1 MFRKGSL
8 VWTAAAAALVADGA
22 AAERIELRDGDM
34 IISAPATVDCDRP
47 PEFILENAGAA
58 LFAEDRGALDTLVA
72 QMASGLAASCQDID
86 RITIRGEQRGIVFSF
101 EVTRDDDWRLDGPV
115 EPGPSPAPAT
125 VAAPDPEPQAE
136 PVAAVEDAVTPE
148 RPEVA
153 PGLDFASFTSI
164 FGSVATVRGHVALD
178 RSEIWPRVLAARMY
192 AENPAILN
200 NDSHA
205 IELLAQM
212 ATQPEYLQVLG
223 PLANRQPREMS
234 VFERRDIAE
243 RIRTQL
249 RGGLDQRRQTG
260 PILVYNAVTLRLG
273 EYDFNTGS
281 FPLPNVEGARSHRA
295 VAWKNARIQN
305 AFSNVVL
312 PERLGATQEQARQ
325 LDAYLRNRNDP
336 TLYLAI
342 FAEIDPVMPRSL
354 SDYHGGQPLATNTTV
369 TQVALFADK
378 GLSQVLYDF
387 TPDLAA
393 AQAEADIA
401 AAALNR
407 TLSSGEDAV
416 RVIDGVNGG
425 AAAAE
430 GLAGVFA
437 VNDYNQTGESAETRR
452 ATALATIDAASPDR
466 TMRLAGTLRIGTYDP
481 VREVLPVTSLRLQ
494 GLRFATLQIS
504 GGFRVD
510 LVPALAEL
518 PVDAE
523 TAARLTAA
531 APNTELEFRLD
542 AELVQGSHRTQSSNY
557 IELSANLRPDRLQLF
572 TGPQNANTGPRRMLL
587 DLELP
592 DSVSVVPSLMEAFTP
607 PE

>member
-1 MFRKGSL
+1 MLRKGAL
-8 VWTAAAAALVADGA
+8 IWTAVAAAILVVDGA

-86 RITIRGEQRGIVFSF
+86 RITIRGEQRGIAFSF
-101 EVTRDDDWRLDGPV
+101 EVTREDDWRLDGPV
-115 EPGPSPAPAT
+115 EPEPSP
-125 VAAPDPEPQAE
+125 VAAPGPMPQAE
-136 PVAAVEDAVTPE
+136 PVAAEEDVVTPE

-153 PGLDFASFTSI
+153 LGLDFASFTSI
-164 FGSVATVRGHVALD
+164 HGSVATVRGHVALD

-192 AENPAILN
+192 AENPAILD
-200 NDSHA
+200 NDTHA
-205 IELLAQM
+205 IELLAQV
-212 ATQPEYLQVLG
+212 ATQAEYLQVLG

-281 FPLPNVEGARSHRA
+281 FPLPNVEGARNHRT

-305 AFSNVVL
+305 VFSNVVL
-312 PERLGATQEQARQ
+312 PKRLGATQEQARQ

-354 SDYHGGQPLATNTTV
+354 SDYHGGQPLATQTTV

-416 RVIDGVNGG
+416 RVIDEVNGG
-425 AAAAE
+425 TAAAAA
-430 GLAGVFA
+430 LAGVFA
-437 VNDYNQTGESAETRR
+437 ANDYNQTGESAETRR

-481 VREVLPVTSLRLQ
+481 VRKVLPVTSLRLQ

-523 TAARLTAA
+523 TAARLTTAA

-592 DSVSVVPSLMEAFTP
+592 DSVSVVPSLMDAFTP

>member
-1 MFRKGSL
+1 MLRKGAL
-8 VWTAAAAALVADGA
+8 IWTAVAAAILVVDGA

-86 RITIRGEQRGIVFSF
+86 RITIRGEQRGIAFSF
-101 EVTRDDDWRLDGPV
+101 EVTREDDWRLDGPV
-115 EPGPSPAPAT
+115 EPEPSP
-125 VAAPDPEPQAE
+125 VAAPGPMPQAE
-136 PVAAVEDAVTPE
+136 PVAAEEDVVTPE

-153 PGLDFASFTSI
+153 LGLDFASFTSI
-164 FGSVATVRGHVALD
+164 HGSVATVRGHVALD

-192 AENPAILN
+192 AENPAILD
-200 NDSHA
+200 NDTHA
-205 IELLAQM
+205 IELLAQV
-212 ATQPEYLQVLG
+212 ATQAEYLQVLG

-281 FPLPNVEGARSHRA
+281 FPLPNVEGARNHRT

-312 PERLGATQEQARQ
+312 PKRLGATQEQARQ

-354 SDYHGGQPLATNTTV
+354 SDYHGGQPLATQTTV

-416 RVIDGVNGG
+416 RVIDEVNGG
-425 AAAAE
+425 TAAAAA
-430 GLAGVFA
+430 LAGVFA
-437 VNDYNQTGESAETRR
+437 ANDYNQTGESAETRR

-481 VREVLPVTSLRLQ
+481 VRKVLPVTSLRLQ

-523 TAARLTAA
+523 TAARLTTAA

-592 DSVSVVPSLMEAFTP
+592 DSVSVVPSLMDAFTP

>member
-1 MFRKGSL
+1 MLRKGAL
-8 VWTAAAAALVADGA
+8 IWTAVAAAILVVDGA

-86 RITIRGEQRGIVFSF
+86 RITIRGEQRGIAFSF
-101 EVTRDDDWRLDGPV
+101 EVTREDDWRLDGPV
-115 EPGPSPAPAT
+115 EPEPSP
-125 VAAPDPEPQAE
+125 VAAPGPMPQAE
-136 PVAAVEDAVTPE
+136 PVAAEEDVVTPE

-153 PGLDFASFTSI
+153 LGLDFASFTSI
-164 FGSVATVRGHVALD
+164 HGSVATVRGHVALD

-192 AENPAILN
+192 AENPAILD
-200 NDSHA
+200 NDTHA

-212 ATQPEYLQVLG
+212 ATQAEYLQVLG

-281 FPLPNVEGARSHRA
+281 FPLPNVEGARNHRT

-312 PERLGATQEQARQ
+312 PKRLGATQEQARQ

-354 SDYHGGQPLATNTTV
+354 SDYHGGQPLATQTTV

-416 RVIDGVNGG
+416 RVIDEVNGG
-425 AAAAE
+425 TAAAAA
-430 GLAGVFA
+430 LAGVFA
-437 VNDYNQTGESAETRR
+437 ANDYNQTGESAETRR

-481 VREVLPVTSLRLQ
+481 VRKVLPVTSLRLQ

-523 TAARLTAA
+523 TAARLTTAA

-592 DSVSVVPSLMEAFTP
+592 DSVSVVPSLMDAFTP